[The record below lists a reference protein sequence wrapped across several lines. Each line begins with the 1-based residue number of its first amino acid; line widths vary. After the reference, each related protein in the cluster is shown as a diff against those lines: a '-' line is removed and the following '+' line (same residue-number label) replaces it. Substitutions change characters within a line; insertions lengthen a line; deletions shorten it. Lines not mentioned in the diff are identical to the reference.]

1 MSEVSLSQPEFLILN
16 TESGLNTQFSQFFT
30 ISPRIGHNW
39 YLSRCLMDA
48 VSSRAEP
55 QLRKAVLDEWHG
67 IRPGRAQVPRGW
79 SKYFSQ
85 QLYLMESFF
94 PFRKNMKTPVGML
107 WIRRRTRIWKDKD
120 CSSVWGCVSAVGLAQ
135 ASLRSAFSISPNQ
148 MLLKTLCYLVLRT
161 SMHLVET
168 RHAGRLQRWDVFYLC
183 FILKKIP
190 LEN

>member
-1 MSEVSLSQPEFLILN
+1 METIPTEVL
-16 TESGLNTQFSQFFT
+16 
-30 ISPRIGHNW
+30 R
-39 YLSRCLMDA
+39 LSRGTLLNGAMLTAWGVWASQILPTLLM
-48 VSSRAEP
+48 
-55 QLRKAVLDEWHG
+55 WHRLKTRSPCG
-67 IRPGRAQVPRGW
+67 PSWNCRRHQNDGSLTR
-79 SKYFSQ
+79 
-85 QLYLMESFF
+85 
-94 PFRKNMKTPVGML
+94 RKNIKTPVGML

-148 MLLKTLCYLVLRT
+148 MLLRTLCYLILRT